1 MRVVFLGTP
10 DFAVPSLRALL
21 PRHDVEL
28 VISQPD
34 RPAGRGMELRRS
46 PVAALADSAGV
57 PVLTPARVRAP
68 EVLERVGDLWP
79 DVLVVAAYGQI
90 LPPALLEAAVLG
102 GINVH
107 ASLLPRWRGA
117 SPIAAAILAGDRRTG
132 VSIMR
137 MEAGLDTGPVLL
149 RREIEIAPGETTGGL
164 TSRLAAL
171 GAEAL
176 LEGLDRLGSG
186 LARFTP
192 QPEEGVTQAGLIRKA
207 DGDWDWD
214 HAAAEIE
221 RAIRAYDPWPG
232 LRLPLAGERVRVVD
246 GRPLPAWSVGVSSGS
261 TPGEKRP
268 AAGGSA
274 AGSASPPPG
283 TVLESGR
290 EGIAVMARDQ
300 PFLLTSVQPPGKR
313 PMAAADYARGRR
325 GLLAPAGA

>member
-1 MRVVFLGTP
+1 VRAVFLGTP
-10 DFAVPSLRALL
+10 EFAVPSLRALL
-21 PRHDVEL
+21 GRHDVEL

-68 EVLERVGDLWP
+68 EVMERVGDLWP

-90 LPPALLEAAVLG
+90 LPIALLEAAVLG

-117 SPIAAAILAGDRRTG
+117 SPVAAAILAGDRRTG

-149 RREIEIAPGETTGGL
+149 KRELEIAAGDTTGSL
-164 TSRLAAL
+164 TARLAES

-176 LEGLDRLGSG
+176 LEGLDRLAAGR
-186 LARFTP
+186 ARFTA
-192 QPEEGVTQAGLIRKA
+192 QPEEGATHAGLVRKG
-207 DGDWDWD
+207 DGDWEWD
-214 HAAAEIE
+214 HPAAEIE

-232 LRLPLAGERVRVVD
+232 LRLPVARERVRVLA
-246 GRPLPAWSVGVSSGS
+246 GRPIPAWTVGSA
-261 TPGEKRP
+261 EA
-268 AAGGSA
+268 AAGA
-274 AGSASPPPG
+274 
-283 TVLESGR
+283 VLESGR
-290 EGIAVMARDQ
+290 EGIAVMTADG
-300 PFLLTSVQPPGKR
+300 PFLVTSVQPAGKR
-313 PMAAADYARGRR
+313 PMAAADWARGRR
-325 GLLAPAGA
+325 DLAIAGPR